1 MINTDNM
8 INEIA
13 YDSGYSSP
21 SNFCA
26 AFKKQYGVTPLKYRE
41 SSLLRKAEKIK
52 IYHLN
57 HRFRPVVFLI

>member
-1 MINTDNM
+1 MNVAMSLHSAPT

-41 SSLLRKAEKIK
+41 SSLLRNID
-52 IYHLN
+52 
-57 HRFRPVVFLI
+57 